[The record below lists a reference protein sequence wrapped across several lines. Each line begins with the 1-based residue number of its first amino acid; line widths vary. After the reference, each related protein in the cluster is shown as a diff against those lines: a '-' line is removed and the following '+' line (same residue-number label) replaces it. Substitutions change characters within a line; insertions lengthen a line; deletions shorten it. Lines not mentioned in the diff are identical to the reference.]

1 VQRDAAICF
10 ARAEGFGVWGS
21 PPQKCVARFF
31 YMWYNSFDVEKH
43 REDTMGNLLLGQLVE
58 GYNNALVIAIIAV
71 CILAIIFSIWGGI
84 MQWSVF
90 FRYQANNRRHVEG
103 KTAKQVAE
111 QMLAKLGYNDIRVEK
126 TSYLWLLFFYKW
138 GNRYSPKRKTIFL
151 YGNIINKNTVTA
163 IAIATQKVGL
173 VIQHKQGDKKMA
185 FRAKWEIW
193 TRLAPNMFI
202 PIITIGALID
212 LFLSGGNMTK
222 FGVVTMVFVVI
233 AIIYTVVAFYAL
245 YLVIPTERKA
255 GQLAYDEIS
264 KGLIP
269 AEYLDK
275 VKGLYDAQVKVYIAD
290 FVLAILNLIMD
301 ILYIASKFQRK

>member
-1 VQRDAAICF
+1 MVS
-10 ARAEGFGVWGS
+10 GG
-21 PPQKCVARFF
+21 
-31 YMWYNSFDVEKH
+31 YMSKLF
-43 REDTMGNLLLGQLVE
+43 LGQLVE

-71 CILAIIFSIWGGI
+71 AILAIIFSIWGTI

-90 FRYQANNRRHVEG
+90 FRYQANNHRHIDG

-111 QMLAKLGYNDIRVEK
+111 EMLARLGYNDIRVEK
-126 TSYLWLLFFYKW
+126 TSYFWLLFFYKW
-138 GNRYSPKRKTIFL
+138 GNRYSPRRKTIFL
-151 YGNIINKNTVTA
+151 YKNIINKNTVTA

-202 PIITIGALID
+202 PIVTIGALLD
-212 LFLSGGNMTK
+212 FFLSGGNMTK
-222 FGVVTMVFVVI
+222 FGIVTMVFVGI
-233 AIIYTVVAFYAL
+233 AILYTVVAFYAL
-245 YLVIPTERKA
+245 YSVIPTERKA
-255 GQLAYDEIS
+255 GELAYAEIS

-290 FVLAILNLIMD
+290 FVLAILNLILD
-301 ILYIASKFQRK
+301 ILYLASKFSKFRK